1 MAKRKKKTT
10 RRRRRSVSGIKDI
23 DLQGIA
29 LAVGGAVL
37 ARVATN
43 QLAKSTNTTAQKAAP
58 YVGLIAGIVLPMVV
72 KNPMVRQVS
81 LGLAAGGGV
90 EALKAAKVIS
100 GLDMDTIH
108 GSLNKYRSMP
118 YRKAVNGVG
127 QTSKS
132 NFTGSRMSQM
142 HTISG
147 AANGSGS
154 GGGGY

>member
-1 MAKRKKKTT
+1 MARRKKAKRIT
-10 RRRRRSVSGIKDI
+10 RRRRRVSGIKDV
-23 DLQGIA
+23 DMMGIA

-37 ARVATN
+37 ANVAKT

-72 KNPMVRQVS
+72 KNPMVKQVS
-81 LGLAAGGGV
+81 IGLAAAGGV

-100 GLDMDTIH
+100 GLDMDTIT

-127 QTSKS
+127 QVSKS

-142 HTISG
+142 HTIAG
-147 AANGSGS
+147 MPD
-154 GGGGY
+154 GGGAGGY

>member
-1 MAKRKKKTT
+1 MAKRKAKKTT
-10 RRRRRSVSGIKDI
+10 RRRRRVSGFGQNL

-29 LAVGGAVL
+29 LAIGGAVL
-37 ARVATN
+37 ANVAKT

-58 YVGLIAGIVLPMVV
+58 YVGLIAGIVLPMLV
-72 KNPMVRQVS
+72 KQPMVRQVS
-81 LGLAAGGGV
+81 IGLAAAGGV

-147 AANGSGS
+147 TANGSGS
-154 GGGGY
+154 GAGG